1 MKRSQSTW
9 AILSAPIILPLLAYL
24 VLSSLGMG
32 ETYPPRKPSR
42 RTITMAELDQQQA
55 EWQQQ
60 LSERFDRVP
69 VMRQVWDPP
78 TLSYVWRP
86 EMKLVPKV

>member
-1 MKRSQSTW
+1 
-9 AILSAPIILPLLAYL
+9 
-24 VLSSLGMG
+24 
-32 ETYPPRKPSR
+32 
-42 RTITMAELDQQQA
+42 MAELDQQQA